1 VISPQVLGSKVDLFI
16 RGATP
21 LRSMESDVVERLVGE
36 MEAAGISIVRG
47 EAEAISGDAASK
59 TVVLKDGKGEHG
71 GYGQVL
77 FATGREPVPA
87 RTSAAPRLHLGRT
100 SASGDGLPR
109 PARCGR
115 RDGAEWAHRRR
126 RGVAHVERG

>member
-1 VISPQVLGSKVDLFI
+1 MISPQVLGSKVDLFI

-36 MEAAGISIVRG
+36 MEAAGITIVRG

-87 RTSAAPRLHLGRT
+87 RSLGRTSACSLGCTSASLRPHFGRTSAAPRPHLGFR
-100 SASGDGLPR
+100 
-109 PARCGR
+109 
-115 RDGAEWAHRRR
+115 
-126 RGVAHVERG
+126 

>member
-1 VISPQVLGSKVDLFI
+1 MISPQVLGSKVDLFI

-87 RTSAAPRLHLGRT
+87 RTSAAPRLHLGLQSRLHLGCTSASLRPHLGRT
-100 SASGDGLPR
+100 SAAPR
-109 PARCGR
+109 PHLGFR
-115 RDGAEWAHRRR
+115 
-126 RGVAHVERG
+126 